1 MEDQMFTS
9 NLVGSSI
16 ANVIFAMLFFVG
28 AWLKT
33 RLNQSK
39 CASNCYCFE
48 CETSLQELQS
58 LHNKL
63 ERTQTTQKTMLKQII
78 AHINAEPGESHSSL
92 RKQERGETMV

>member
-1 MEDQMFTS
+1 MEDEMFTS
-9 NLVGSSI
+9 NLVGSGL
-16 ANVIFAMLFFVG
+16 ANMIFAMVFFVG

-33 RLNQSK
+33 RLNKSN

-78 AHINAEPGESHSSL
+78 AHINAEPGESRSSL
-92 RKQERGETMV
+92 RKPELGETMV

>member
-1 MEDQMFTS
+1 MEDEMFTS
-9 NLVGSSI
+9 NLVGSGL
-16 ANVIFAMLFFVG
+16 ANAVFAMIFFVG

-78 AHINAEPGESHSSL
+78 AHINAEPGESRSSL
-92 RKQERGETMV
+92 RKQELGETMV

>member
-1 MEDQMFTS
+1 MEDDMFTS
-9 NLVGSSI
+9 NLVGSSM
-16 ANVIFAMLFFVG
+16 ANVIFAMIFFVG

-33 RLNQSK
+33 RLNKSK

-78 AHINAEPGESHSSL
+78 AHINAEPGGSNSSL
-92 RKQERGETMV
+92 RRQEVGETMV

>member
-1 MEDQMFTS
+1 MEDEAFTS
-9 NLVGSSI
+9 NLVGSGL
-16 ANVIFAMLFFVG
+16 ANAIFAMLFFVG

-33 RLNQSK
+33 RLNKSH

-48 CETSLQELQS
+48 CETSLSELQS

-78 AHINAEPGESHSSL
+78 AHINQEPGETRSSL
-92 RKQERGETMV
+92 LKPEVGETMV